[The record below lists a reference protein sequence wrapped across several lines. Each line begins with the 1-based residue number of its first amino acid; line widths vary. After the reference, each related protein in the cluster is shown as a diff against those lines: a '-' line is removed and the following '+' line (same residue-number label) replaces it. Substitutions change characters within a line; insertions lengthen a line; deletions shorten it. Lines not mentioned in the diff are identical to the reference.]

1 MDSVPFDFSPF
12 WISLKVAAT
21 ATFFTFFLGIT
32 AAYGLL
38 EYRGKWK
45 SVLDS
50 LFLAP
55 LVLPPTVVGFLLLQL
70 LGQHGWLGKFLQVFH
85 VNLIF
90 TWYAGVLAAVVVTFP
105 LMYKTAQAAF
115 EQVDGNLLRAAK
127 TLGASEFRVFWQ
139 IALPL
144 AFPGILAGA
153 TLAFARGLGEF
164 GATLMLAGNIPGQ
177 TTTIP
182 LAIYAAVEAGA
193 TQEAWLWTAVI
204 LSISFSAI
212 AGAHLWT
219 IARKRKSESYPH
231 LLLRQTETGKRKK
244 YVPNHELPIS
254 DRQQG
259 LLIEIEKLLPEFA
272 LQVKLHCTDRAIGIL
287 GASGTGKSMLLRC
300 IAGMEKPTTGRI
312 ILNGKVLFDAQ
323 RGIHLPSRDR
333 SVGFL
338 FQNYALFPHLTVAQN
353 IAFGLPKEL
362 ARSQIRQKVSEQIQN
377 IELQGFGDRYP
388 HQLSG
393 GQQQRVALARALIT
407 QPDILLLDE
416 PFSAL
421 DTHLRSQME
430 RELISVLSTYTGIAL
445 FVTHNIEEAYRICQN
460 LLVLDRGQVMSY
472 GEKFAVFDRPANV
485 ETARLTGCKNFSR
498 ILQISAQTVEALDWG
513 CRLQV
518 NYAAS
523 NQTTHVGIR
532 AHQIAF
538 LESSSKNVLSMLE
551 SNGFSTLANSTLHE
565 ELDPEAD
572 LPKSMSIES
581 RSIEPVE
588 ASHPHAYPRNT
599 IPCWLV
605 RTTETP
611 FRMTLYV
618 KLNEPPKHDWDYHL
632 QAEVFKEKWEVLNQ
646 YPQPWLIYLDPDKL
660 FLV

>member
-1 MDSVPFDFSPF
+1 MDSAPFDFSPF
-12 WISLKVAAT
+12 WISLKVAST
-21 ATFFTFFLGIT
+21 AIFFTFFLGVT
-32 AAYGLL
+32 LAYGLL

-45 SVLDS
+45 SILDG
-50 LFLAP
+50 LFIAP

-70 LGQHGWLGKFLQVFH
+70 FGQYGWLGKLLQLFH
-85 VNLIF
+85 LNIIF
-90 TWYAGVLAAVVVTFP
+90 TWYAGVVAAVVVTFP

-127 TLGASEFRVFWQ
+127 TLGASELRVFWQ

-153 TLAFARGLGEF
+153 MLAFARGLGEF
-164 GATLMLAGNIPGQ
+164 GATLMLAGNIQGQ

-182 LAIYAAVEAGA
+182 LAIYAAVQAGEN
-193 TQEAWLWTAVI
+193 QEAWLWTSII

-212 AGAHLWT
+212 ATAHLW
-219 IARKRKSESYPH
+219 ANSRDRKFTNYIPKEK
-231 LLLRQTETGKRKK
+231 GKRKK
-244 YVPNHELPIS
+244 EKVQLAIANYQSKFTN
-254 DRQQG
+254 QG
-259 LLIEIEKLLPEFA
+259 LQIEIKKQLPDFD
-272 LQVKLHCTDRAIGIL
+272 LHINLHCTDKSIGIL

-300 IAGMEKPTTGRI
+300 IAGMEKPTDGRI
-312 ILNGKVLFDAQ
+312 MLNGKVLFDASQ
-323 RGIHLPSRDR
+323 AINLPSRDR

-353 IAFGLPKEL
+353 IAFGLPPEL
-362 ARSQIRQKVSEQIQN
+362 SRLQIQQKVAEQLQS
-377 IELQGFGDRYP
+377 IELQGFSDRYP

-393 GQQQRVALARALIT
+393 GQQQRVALARALVS

-430 RELISVLSTYTGIAL
+430 RELISVLSTYAGITL

-472 GEKFAVFDRPANV
+472 GEKSEVFDRPANV
-485 ETARLTGCKNFSR
+485 ESARLTGCKNFSH
-498 ILQISAQTVEALDWG
+498 IAQIAPNLVEALDWQ
-513 CRLQV
+513 CKLQV
-518 NYAAS
+518 TYAAS
-523 NQTTHVGIR
+523 NYPTHIGIR
-532 AHQIAF
+532 AHHIIF
-538 LESSSKNVLSMLE
+538 
-551 SNGFSTLANSTLHE
+551 
-565 ELDPEAD
+565 
-572 LPKSMSIES
+572 IES
-581 RSIEPVE
+581 RESIDQDITQ
-588 ASHPHAYPRNT
+588 NT

-611 FRMTLYV
+611 HRMTLYL
-618 KLNEPPKHDWDYHL
+618 KLNHPPDYEWDYHL
-632 QAEVFKEKWEVLNQ
+632 QAEVFKEKWAVLNHQ
-646 YPQPWLIYLDPDKL
+646 PLPWLVYLDPDQL

>member
-12 WISLKVAAT
+12 WISLKVAGT
-21 ATFFTFFLGIT
+21 AIFFTFFLGIT
-32 AAYGLL
+32 AAYSLL

-45 SVLDS
+45 AVFDS
-50 LFLAP
+50 IFLAP

-70 LGQHGWLGKFLQVFH
+70 FGQYGWMGKFLQLFRF
-85 VNLIF
+85 NIIF
-90 TWYAGVLAAVVVTFP
+90 TWYAGVIASIVVTFP
-105 LMYKTAQAAF
+105 LMYKTAQGAF

-127 TLGASEFRVFWQ
+127 TLGASELRVFWQ

-153 TLAFARGLGEF
+153 MLAFARGLGEF
-164 GATLMLAGNIPGQ
+164 GATLMLAGNIPKQ

-212 AGAHLWT
+212 ATAHFWSN
-219 IARKRKSESYPH
+219 KREHDKEK
-231 LLLRQTETGKRKK
+231 GIRKK
-244 YVPNHELPIS
+244 EKFQSPFTNHQSPITN
-254 DRQQG
+254 QG
-259 LLIEIEKLLPEFA
+259 LFIDINKELPEFD
-272 LQVKLHCTDRAIGIL
+272 LQIALHCVDKSIGIL
-287 GASGTGKSMLLRC
+287 GASGTGKSILLKC
-300 IAGMEKPTTGRI
+300 IAGMETPSSGRI
-312 ILNGKVLFDAQ
+312 VINSKVLFDSSKAVN
-323 RGIHLPSRDR
+323 LPSRDR
-333 SVGFL
+333 HIGFL

-353 IAFGLPKEL
+353 IAFGLSKGL
-362 ARSQIRQKVSEQIQN
+362 TALQIKQKVSEQLHS

-393 GQQQRVALARALIT
+393 GQQQRVALARALVS

-430 RELISVLSTYTGIAL
+430 RELISVLSTYKGITL
-445 FVTHNIEEAYRICQN
+445 FVTHNIDEAYRICQN

-472 GEKFAVFDRPANV
+472 GEKSDVFDRPTNV

-498 ILQISAQTVEALDWG
+498 IEAIAPDFIEAFDWE
-513 CRLQV
+513 CKLQV
-518 NYAAS
+518 NYAGS
-523 NQTTHVGIR
+523 NSPTHIGIR
-532 AHQIAF
+532 AHHIAF
-538 LESSSKNVLSMLE
+538 LDNSVENSLPN
-551 SNGFSTLANSTLHE
+551 TL
-565 ELDPEAD
+565 
-572 LPKSMSIES
+572 
-581 RSIEPVE
+581 
-588 ASHPHAYPRNT
+588 
-599 IPCWLV
+599 PCWLV

-611 FRMTLYV
+611 HRMTLYI
-618 KLNEPPKHDWDYHL
+618 KLNAPPEHDWDYHL
-632 QAEVFKEKWEVLNQ
+632 QAEVFKEKWFVIKQ
-646 YPQPWLIYLDPDKL
+646 YPQPWQVYLDPDQL